1 MTMTREEVVSV
12 LGPVD
17 DVTIA
22 EIVSSG
28 ATLAELR
35 EAWAWAHGDEA
46 MMSEGRALP
55 GTKVGKLIDL
65 LEPDDDEPGVGARSS
80 AATEW

>member
-1 MTMTREEVVSV
+1 MTREDVISV

-17 DVTIA
+17 DITVA

-28 ATLAELR
+28 ATLADLR
-35 EAWAWAHGDEA
+35 EAWAWVHGDEA

-55 GTKVGKLIDL
+55 GTTVGKLIDL
-65 LEPDDDEPGVGARSS
+65 LEPDDDEPG
-80 AATEW
+80 AAFRPASTEW

>member
-1 MTMTREEVVSV
+1 MTREDVISV

-17 DVTIA
+17 DVTVA

-46 MMSEGRALP
+46 MMSEGRTLP

-65 LEPDDDEPGVGARSS
+65 LQPEDDDPGVAARPS
-80 AATEW
+80 ATEW

>member
-1 MTMTREEVVSV
+1 MTMTRQEVISV

-22 EIVSSG
+22 EIVASG
-28 ATLAELR
+28 VSLDELR

-46 MMSEGRALP
+46 LMNQGRTLP
-55 GTKVGKLIDL
+55 GTQVGRLIDL
-65 LEPDDDEPGVGARSS
+65 LQPDDEEPAVRRPSPI
-80 AATEW
+80 EW